1 MRSKLSLSI
10 SDADTLLRAA
20 AEAAATGQPVSIAV
34 VDESGALLAFRRM
47 DGARAYTV
55 DLATQKA
62 RTSAMVGVPTA
73 MVQAAGGR
81 DVTAGGLPVV
91 SQTECVGAVGI
102 SGSKVEDDVRI
113 ASAAIAA
120 LIPRREPGQA

>member
-1 MRSKLSLSI
+1 
-10 SDADTLLRAA
+10 
-20 AEAAATGQPVSIAV
+20 
-34 VDESGALLAFRRM
+34 M

-62 RTSAMVGVPTA
+62 RTSALVGVPTA

-120 LIPRREPGQA
+120 LMPRREPGQA